1 MKKIILYSYLKCST
15 CRKAS
20 NWLDQNNL
28 HYQLVD
34 IVKNPPSI
42 KHLEI
47 AFEQFIQNKK
57 SLFNTR
63 GKNFKLINF
72 DIHSLSKKEIIKLL
86 QSDGKLI
93 KRPFLVYED
102 NKIILGF
109 KEFEYMNQ
117 FK

>member
-15 CRKAS
+15 CRRAS

-47 AFEQFIQNKK
+47 AFEQFIENKK

-63 GKNFKLINF
+63 GKSFKLMNL
-72 DIHSLSKKEIIKLL
+72 DIHFLSKKEIIKLL

-102 NKIILGF
+102 KKIILGF